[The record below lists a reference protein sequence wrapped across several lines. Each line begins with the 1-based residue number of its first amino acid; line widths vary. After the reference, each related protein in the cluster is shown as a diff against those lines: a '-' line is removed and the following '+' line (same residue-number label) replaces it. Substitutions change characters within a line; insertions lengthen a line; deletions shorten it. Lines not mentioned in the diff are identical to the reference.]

1 LEFWRGALKADGP
14 PLLRIPAFL
23 SDSLSARA
31 LLLFSPRPKG
41 QFDREERKMKQAK
54 RVVLIAAAA
63 IAALTVPA
71 TSFAK
76 GPSLA
81 AQGFNG
87 TVSAIPHMDG
97 TQPMPPYPG

>member
-1 LEFWRGALKADGP
+1 
-14 PLLRIPAFL
+14 
-23 SDSLSARA
+23 
-31 LLLFSPRPKG
+31 
-41 QFDREERKMKQAK
+41 MKQAK

-76 GPSLA
+76 GPSVA

-87 TVSAIPHMDG
+87 TVSAIPHKDG
-97 TQPMPPYPG
+97 TQPMPPYPGFNGTVSTTPHIDGTQPMPPYPG